1 LMSRDNLASMEK
13 DNVCDGSMPPKF
25 GFAATAL
32 EAVAPAYLAMGAIK
46 SRYDEFRAQSG
57 R

>member
-1 LMSRDNLASMEK
+1 MST
-13 DNVCDGSMPPKF
+13 
-25 GFAATAL
+25 GFAFEPTAL
-32 EAVAPAYLAMGAIK
+32 EAAAPGYLSAGAIK

>member
-1 LMSRDNLASMEK
+1 MSRDNLASMER
-13 DNVCDGSMPPKF
+13 DNVCDGSGTSHF
-25 GFAATAL
+25 GFPPTAL
-32 EAVAPAYLAMGAIK
+32 EAVAPGYLAAGAIK